1 MDANRVGHC
10 SLYMAYIQRHITG
23 PVAVSSIH
31 NRYNGRADCMAVLV
45 RFVYG
50 WVKSCADLISVE
62 FIAHKLTDLK
72 L

>member
-1 MDANRVGHC
+1 MWMRIGLATVVCIWRIYGDTLQVPSPYR
-10 SLYMAYIQRHITG
+10 
-23 PVAVSSIH
+23 
-31 NRYNGRADCMAVLV
+31 RYNGRADCMAVLV